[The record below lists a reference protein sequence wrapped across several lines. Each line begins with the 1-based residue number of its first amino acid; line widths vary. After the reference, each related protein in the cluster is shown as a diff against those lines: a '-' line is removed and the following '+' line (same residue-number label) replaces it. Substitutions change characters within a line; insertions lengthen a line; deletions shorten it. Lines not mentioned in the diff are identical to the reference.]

1 MFQSPSLPAADCSV
15 LGPAAELRA
24 DLVAALGEMVVLT
37 SRHLILAQ
45 AAATQQLLSAVLQSP
60 ISV

>member
-1 MFQSPSLPAADCSV
+1 MFQSPSVPAADCSV

-24 DLVAALGEMVVLT
+24 DLVAAMGEMVLT

-45 AAATQQLLSAVLQSP
+45 ALDSLVQ
-60 ISV
+60 

>member
-24 DLVAALGEMVVLT
+24 DLVATLGEMVLT
-37 SRHLILAQ
+37 PRHLTMAQ
-45 AAATQQLLSAVLQSP
+45 DLDSLVQ
-60 ISV
+60 